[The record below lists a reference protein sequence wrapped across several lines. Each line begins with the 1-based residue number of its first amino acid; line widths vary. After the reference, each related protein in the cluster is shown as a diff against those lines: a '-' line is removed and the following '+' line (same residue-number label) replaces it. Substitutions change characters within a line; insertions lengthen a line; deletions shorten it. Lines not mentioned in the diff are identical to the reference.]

1 MWCQWDGTCTVW
13 RDVIRTKRKESQEL
27 PKNLRT
33 RSVWRAVA
41 EGSCLKK
48 VKKVIWGENYVTYS
62 VVLFATYMA
71 KWKDIWPTTDL
82 VRKVKKKKLLIHR
95 LCNEGRK
102 GIPSNVS
109 AFYKG
114 TVGDGKEIAGKLNKF
129 LPFIFIAGD
138 ERGIPAP
145 ELLFFW

>member
-1 MWCQWDGTCTVW
+1 MSVGWNMHCVEGCNQDKEE
-13 RDVIRTKRKESQEL
+13 RKPRTSEEPENQE
-27 PKNLRT
+27 
-33 RSVWRAVA
+33 
-41 EGSCLKK
+41 CLKGSSRRQLSK
-48 VKKVIWGENYVTYS
+48 KSEKSYMGGKLCYLFSSTLCYLYGQVKRYLANYRPGQKS
-62 VVLFATYMA
+62 
-71 KWKDIWPTTDL
+71 
-82 VRKVKKKKLLIHR
+82 KKKKLLIHR

-145 ELLFFW
+145 ELLFFGR